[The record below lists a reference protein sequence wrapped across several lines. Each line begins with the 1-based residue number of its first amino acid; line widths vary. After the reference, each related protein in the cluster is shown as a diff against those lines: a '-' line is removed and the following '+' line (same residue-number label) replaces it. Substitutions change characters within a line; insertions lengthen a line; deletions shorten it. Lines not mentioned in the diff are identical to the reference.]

1 MLLKIHPDNPSARHI
16 KMVVDCLSSGGII
29 IYPTDTLYAIGCD
42 IYKPRSFEKVALIKG
57 IKKEKANFSFLFY
70 DLSQLADF
78 TRPISND
85 VYKLMKRS
93 LPGPYTFI
101 LNGNNN
107 IPKIFQT
114 KKKTIGIRIPQNNI
128 ISEVIREL
136 GNPIMST
143 SIPKDADI
151 LEYSTDPSIL
161 YDKYQNLVDM
171 VIDGG
176 IADDTPSTIIDCTG
190 EEVLVVREGKGYE
203 EL

>member
-1 MLLKIHPDNPSARHI
+1 MLLKIHPDNPAPRHI
-16 KMVVDCLSSGGII
+16 KMVVDCLSSGGVI

-42 IYKPRSFEKVALIKG
+42 IFKPRAFERVALIKG

-70 DLSQLADF
+70 DLSQLADY
-78 TRPISND
+78 TKPITND

-93 LPGPYTFI
+93 LPGPYTYI
-101 LNGNNN
+101 LNGNSN

-114 KKKTIGIRIPQNNI
+114 KKRTIGIRIPQNNI
-128 ISEVIREL
+128 IAEIIKEL
-136 GNPIMST
+136 GNPLMST

-161 YDKYQNLVDM
+161 YDKYQNLVDL

-176 IADDTPSTIIDCTG
+176 IADNTPSTIVDCTG